1 MVVNMEDMIP
11 EGALIT
17 KRGIQTISIP
27 WKGLV
32 VKVKVK
38 VMTNKEIDEL
48 TMKNVIYEDG
58 EPSVD
63 ASALTDAAIL
73 DGLLDINTTY
83 NGKKYYDLDEEERGE
98 FLNSVEPKLRDSIA
112 KAVMGTNHVIGKE
125 RDFL

>member
-1 MVVNMEDMIP
+1 MEDMIP